1 MKELKI
7 YYIEE
12 IDYWMKMLKDEIR
25 YARESINSHGIDY
38 LRNVIYNRCNNIEL
52 YTRALRD
59 KLENG

>member
-1 MKELKI
+1 MFW
-7 YYIEE
+7 E

-25 YARESINSHGIDY
+25 YAKESINYSGIDY

-59 KLENG
+59 KFENG

>member
-1 MKELKI
+1 
-7 YYIEE
+7 
-12 IDYWMKMLKDEIR
+12 MKMLKDEIR